1 MSDFYDID
9 LDMEVLLKEGML
21 EDYFYVKNLKQRKL
35 FLNDD
40 INQFSVQDAV
50 MQILQFNR
58 EDAGIPADERKPIRL
73 YVNSNG
79 GDVDAGL
86 GLIDA
91 IESSKTPVYTI
102 NLGFQ
107 YSMGFLI
114 GLAGSKR
121 FAMPN
126 SRYLMHDG
134 TNFVYN
140 SGAKAQDQMEFNKR
154 VEERVKRYV
163 TTRTHISPEMYDKR
177 QRTEWYMFADEAKEL
192 GVTDCIIGRDCDL
205 DEVI

>member
-154 VEERVKRYV
+154 SEERIKQYIMSRSRLTEEEYASKY
-163 TTRTHISPEMYDKR
+163 RI
-177 QRTEWYMFADEAKEL
+177 EWYMFAGEAKDK
-192 GVTDCIIGRDCDL
+192 GFVDFIIGEDCDI